1 MKYVFTNG
9 KILNG
14 TKDMQVQEGQV
25 ILVENER
32 ITELLPAEEAGKRN
46 LTAFGYE
53 EIDLQGKYILPGLI
67 NMHVHLAGNGK
78 PQKKQRDNEALVKKI
93 MSNGLTKAIAYNMV
107 CGFAKDELYSGVTT
121 IRTVGGLGDFDTR
134 LRDGI
139 AAGKKPGPRILAA
152 NEGISVPGGHMAGS
166 VAIAA
171 DSVEEALQ
179 HLETSKA
186 QKVDL
191 VKLMITG
198 GVLDA
203 KEKGVPGELKMAPEM
218 VKAVCDKAHTMGY
231 MVAAHVESPEGV
243 KAALKNGVDSIEHG
257 AKADEEM
264 ISLFKEHNAFLCTT
278 LSPAL
283 PYALFDRSI
292 TNASEVEQFN
302 GNVVFEGIIDCAKA
316 AIANDIPV
324 VLGNDVGCPWI
335 TQYDFWRELYYFHKY
350 VGVSNAFALYTATC
364 RGAEMAGIGDITGT
378 LEPGKCADMIVVEK
392 NPLEDLRVLR
402 NVDMVIAQGKVIRA
416 PKVKKKQIVET
427 ELDKFLN

>member
-25 ILVENER
+25 ILVGNER
-32 ITELLPAEEAGKRN
+32 ITEMLPAEEAGKRN
-46 LTAFGYE
+46 LKASGYE

-67 NMHVHLAGNGK
+67 HMHVHLAGNGK

-93 MSNGLTKAIAYNMV
+93 MSNGLTKAIAYHMV

-134 LRDGI
+134 LRDDI

-171 DSVEEALQ
+171 GSIEEALQ
-179 HLETSKA
+179 HLEIAKA

-218 VKAVCDKAHTMGY
+218 VKAVCDKAHAMGY
-231 MVAAHVESPEGV
+231 KVAAHVESPKGV
-243 KAALKNGVDSIEHG
+243 KVALQNGVDSIEHG

-264 ISLFKEHNAFLCTT
+264 IALFKEHNAFLCTT

-350 VGVSNAFALYTATC
+350 VGVSNTFALYTATC

-392 NPLEDLRVLR
+392 NPLEDIRALR
-402 NVDMVIAQGKVIRA
+402 NVDMVVSQGKVLRS

-427 ELDKFLN
+427 ELDKFL

>member
-1 MKYVFTNG
+1 
-9 KILNG
+9 
-14 TKDMQVQEGQV
+14 MQVQEGQV

-32 ITELLPAEEAGKRN
+32 ITEILPAEEAGKRN
-46 LTAFGYE
+46 LKASGYE

-67 NMHVHLAGNGK
+67 NMHVHLVGNGK
-78 PQKKQRDNEALVKKI
+78 PQKKQRGNEALVKKI
-93 MSNGLTKAIAYNMV
+93 MSNGLTKAIAYHMV

-134 LRDGI
+134 LRDDI

-171 DSVEEALQ
+171 GSIEEALQ
-179 HLETSKA
+179 HLEIAKA

-218 VKAVCDKAHTMGY
+218 VKAVCDKAHAMGY
-231 MVAAHVESPEGV
+231 KVAAHVESPKGV
-243 KAALKNGVDSIEHG
+243 KVALQNGVDSIEHG

-264 ISLFKEHNAFLCTT
+264 IALFKEHNAFLCTT

-350 VGVSNAFALYTATC
+350 VGVSNTFALYTATC

-392 NPLEDLRVLR
+392 NPLEDIRALR
-402 NVDMVIAQGKVIRA
+402 NVDMVVSQGKVLRS

-427 ELDKFLN
+427 ELDKFL

>member
-1 MKYVFTNG
+1 
-9 KILNG
+9 
-14 TKDMQVQEGQV
+14 MQVQEGQV
-25 ILVENER
+25 ILVGNER
-32 ITELLPAEEAGKRN
+32 ITEILPAEEAGKRN
-46 LTAFGYE
+46 LKASGYE

-93 MSNGLTKAIAYNMV
+93 MSNGLTKAIAYHMV

-134 LRDGI
+134 LRDDI

-171 DSVEEALQ
+171 GSIEEALQ
-179 HLETSKA
+179 HLEIAKA

-218 VKAVCDKAHTMGY
+218 VKAVCDKAHAMGY
-231 MVAAHVESPEGV
+231 KVAAHVESPKGV
-243 KAALKNGVDSIEHG
+243 KVALQNGVDSIEHG

-264 ISLFKEHNAFLCTT
+264 IALFKEHNAFLCTT

-350 VGVSNAFALYTATC
+350 VGVSNTFALYTATC

-402 NVDMVIAQGKVIRA
+402 NVDMVIVQGKVIRA

>member
-1 MKYVFTNG
+1 
-9 KILNG
+9 
-14 TKDMQVQEGQV
+14 MQVQEGQV
-25 ILVENER
+25 ILVGNER
-32 ITELLPAEEAGKRN
+32 ITEILPAEEAGKRN
-46 LTAFGYE
+46 LKASGYE

-67 NMHVHLAGNGK
+67 NMNVHLAGNGK

-93 MSNGLTKAIAYNMV
+93 MSNGLTKAIAYHMV

-134 LRDGI
+134 LRDDI

-171 DSVEEALQ
+171 GSIEEALQ
-179 HLETSKA
+179 HLEIAKA

-218 VKAVCDKAHTMGY
+218 VKAVCDKAHAMGY
-231 MVAAHVESPEGV
+231 KVAAHVESPKGV
-243 KAALKNGVDSIEHG
+243 KVALQNGVDSIEHG

-264 ISLFKEHNAFLCTT
+264 IALFKEHNAFLCTT

-350 VGVSNAFALYTATC
+350 VGVSNTFALYTATC

-392 NPLEDLRVLR
+392 NPLEDIRALR
-402 NVDMVIAQGKVIRA
+402 NVDMVVSQGKVLRS

-427 ELDKFLN
+427 ELDKFL